1 MADNNNIYIT
11 LFTLFLILS
20 IVSLLINL
28 IYFSLKKKD
37 YPLTKWKP
45 IIVTIHIFTGIL
57 LVSGTP
63 FFIVNESETIMIS
76 FVQYIAPIIT
86 FNISTGFFL
95 LSLIIF
101 LIPFLESKE
110 NTITLEG
117 PSYVNSKKGSIH
129 IGTVLKGNSKKQKY
143 FLNIEDLSHH
153 MFVCGATGTGKTNF
167 LQNFLINFS
176 IQYKIPFFL
185 VEFKGEYHHLQE
197 HIKDLVILK
206 PGEDFSINI
215 FDPEGSNPE
224 IHAERIFDILKSG
237 KFLDSNEFSPQME
250 KVLVEILVKICQ
262 NEKFRCWS
270 SFEQA
275 CVDYLKDNKSKI
287 PMLSQTLISVKN
299 RIRRFSK
306 GPLRA
311 MFEGNQRIDVKELF
325 NRNILLDL
333 SSIIQLGG
341 EKEDALFFLNMVLK
355 YLWDMNL
362 TRGARDFRGIKH
374 VTIVE
379 DAQYF
384 ASKNYSDQ
392 TKLSSYLEDIALLQR
407 GTGECLITLATRPEI
422 SEEILANCGVLVIF
436 KNHMEREFLCKLLNL
451 DVENEKYLSILEI
464 GDCLLRV
471 NSLKKPFLL
480 RVPLIKRKS
489 LLTSEIRKN
498 NISILNKDKIGLI
511 GKNKPKMTDFIEKA
525 EFLPEKK
532 AKIQNNSETV
542 KIKTNYHEFKSF
554 IHDLYNSQEKN
565 Q

>member
-28 IYFSLKKKD
+28 IYFSLKKKE
-37 YPLTKWKP
+37 YPLTKWKS
-45 IIVTIHIFTGIL
+45 IIVIIHNFTGIL
-57 LVSGTP
+57 LISGTP
-63 FFIVNESETIMIS
+63 FFIVNESESIMIS
-76 FVQYIAPIIT
+76 FVHYIAPIIT
-86 FNISTGFFL
+86 FNISTGFFI

-101 LIPFLESKE
+101 LIPFLESND

-117 PSYVNSKKGSIH
+117 PSHMTSKKGSIH
-129 IGTVLKGNSKKQKY
+129 IGTVLKGNSKKQKF
-143 FLNIEDLSHH
+143 FLNIKDLAHH
-153 MFVCGATGTGKTNF
+153 VFVCGATGTGKTNF

-176 IQYKIPFFL
+176 TQYEIPFFL

-333 SSIIQLGG
+333 SSIIRLGG

-422 SEEILANCGVLVIF
+422 SEEILANCGVLVVF
-436 KNHMEREFLCKLLNL
+436 KNHMEREFLCRLLNL

-464 GDCLLRV
+464 GDCLLRI

-480 RVPLIKRKS
+480 RVPLIKRRS

-498 NISILNKDKIGLI
+498 NILILNKDKIALI

-532 AKIQNNSETV
+532 SNIQNNSETV
-542 KIKTNYHEFKSF
+542 KIKTNYQEFKSF

>member
-333 SSIIQLGG
+333 SSIIRLGG
-341 EKEDALFFLNMVLK
+341 EKEDALFFLNMILK
-355 YLWDMNL
+355 YLWDINL

-422 SEEILANCGVLVIF
+422 SEEILANCGVLVVF
-436 KNHMEREFLCKLLNL
+436 KNHMEREFLCRLLNL
-451 DVENEKYLSILEI
+451 DVENEKYLSILET

-471 NSLKKPFLL
+471 NSIKKPFLL

-489 LLTSEIRKN
+489 LLTSEIRRN
-498 NISILNKDKIGLI
+498 NFSILNKSKTGSIEGQKSKIKGAIDKI
-511 GKNKPKMTDFIEKA
+511 EV
-525 EFLPEKK
+525 LPEKK
-532 AKIQNNSETV
+532 VIIENSESRKV
-542 KIKTNYHEFKSF
+542 DINYKELKSF